1 MNTSADLEEYRKLFW
16 DAFHRPQLKVQKYAE
31 LWQSLDLIND
41 VLAGPFFSMYE
52 NGHIQYVF
60 EDKERFPNINSIED
74 FKTWATYLINV
85 YHDEVESFG
94 QTHTKDEE
102 YDLHVLRFQTET
114 KKKLLMLAIRIQEG
128 VSPKLKA

>member
-1 MNTSADLEEYRKLFW
+1 MNTSADLEEYRKIFW
-16 DAFHRPQLKVQKYAE
+16 DAFHRPELKVPKYAE

-60 EDKERFPNINSIED
+60 EDKDRFPNINSLDD
-74 FKTWATYLINV
+74 FKIWATYLINV
-85 YHDEVESFG
+85 YHDEVESLD
-94 QTHTKDEE
+94 KPANKYEE

-114 KKKLLMLAIRIQEG
+114 KNKLLTLAIKIQGE
-128 VSPKLKA
+128 VMP

>member
-16 DAFHRPQLKVQKYAE
+16 DAFHRPELKVSKYAE

-52 NGHIQYVF
+52 NGHIQYIF
-60 EDKERFPNINSIED
+60 EDKDRFPNINALDD
-74 FKTWATYLINV
+74 FKIWATYLINV
-85 YHDEVESFG
+85 YHDEVESLDKPAN
-94 QTHTKDEE
+94 KDEE

-114 KKKLLMLAIRIQEG
+114 KNKLLTLAIKIQGELT
-128 VSPKLKA
+128 PKA